1 MEVGFGSASL
11 EGTWQTNE
19 TFADEVEVRALL
31 VRQGGQ
37 TGALLVADL
46 ALMWPSASEQFRGSI
61 AAVLGIPPEHVG
73 LFVTQNHV
81 NPGAPHYHGDFDMAR
96 LERAYLQAAKEAA
109 AALQPAE
116 VAHVNARPDPPLTF
130 RRRVLMGDM
139 GEFTCYYG
147 FLVDEKGRANCS
159 PVIRAALAGL
169 AGGQAFPIN
178 AAEFD
183 TEGRPKQPEAAMPV
197 PDPLY
202 LPPAADELVQ
212 GLFFRSPDGKP
223 IGSLIRFA
231 SHPNTYGAAGD
242 SHHSGDYPAYVRR
255 RAEQAFGGTGVF
267 LTGPC
272 GDQVCPIGRKSL
284 QLAESIGRRVADALL
299 GRLAD
304 ASWQRDAAVRV
315 ASPEVR
321 LRVREDYPASRAAAQ
336 KERDEIKAAFPEAA
350 RAGASLA
357 ELKRMS
363 DRYEFLLWVTHTG
376 DSHHDWTGLEV
387 TGRAGQ
393 EVSHPLFVLQI
404 GSSVIAG
411 LPGEPF
417 GGYSARLRAET
428 IGEALIVAEEANGY
442 LSYFPMAEDYPRG
455 GYEVTA
461 ALLGPDSEEAL
472 VGAAGRAVLRSVGKT
487 GADG

>member
-1 MEVGFGSASL
+1 LS
-11 EGTWQTNE
+11 GTWQTNK
-19 TFADEVEVRALL
+19 TFADEVEVRTLL
-31 VRQGGQ
+31 VRQDEQ
-37 TGALLVADL
+37 IGALSVADL
-46 ALMWPSASEQFRGSI
+46 ALMWPSASAQLREST
-61 AAVLGIPPEHVG
+61 AAALGIPSENVG

-81 NPGAPHYHGDFDMAR
+81 NPGAPHYHGVVDMAR
-96 LERAYLQAAKEAA
+96 LERAFVQAAKEAA

-130 RRRVLMGDM
+130 RRRVPMGDM

-178 AAEFD
+178 AVEFD
-183 TEGRPKQPEAAMPV
+183 NEGRPEQPEAAMPV
-197 PDPLY
+197 PDPLH
-202 LPPAADELVQ
+202 LPRAADELVQ
-212 GLFFRSPDGKP
+212 GLFFRSPGGKP
-223 IGSLIRFA
+223 IGCLIRFA

-242 SHHSGDYPAYVRR
+242 SQHSGDYPAYVRR
-255 RAEQAFGGTGVF
+255 RAEQAFGGMGVF

-272 GDQVCPIGRKSL
+272 GDQVCPIRRKSL
-284 QLAESIGRRVADALL
+284 QLAESIGRQVADAVL
-299 GRLAD
+299 GRLAG
-304 ASWQRDAAVRV
+304 ASWQRDAVVRA

-321 LRVREDYPASRAAAQ
+321 LRVREDYPESRVAAR
-336 KERDEIKAAFPEAA
+336 KEWDEIKAAFPEAA

-363 DRYEFLLWVTHTG
+363 DRYEFLLWVANTG
-376 DSHHDWTGLEV
+376 DSHRDWTGLEV

-393 EVSHPLFVLQI
+393 EVSHPLFLLQI
-404 GSSVIAG
+404 GPSVIAG

-428 IGEALIVAEEANGY
+428 IGEALITAEEANGY

-461 ALLGPDSEEAL
+461 ALFGPDSEEAL
-472 VGAAGRAVLRSVGKT
+472 VGAAGRAVLKSVGKT
-487 GADG
+487 GAND